1 MLLYKVT
8 LEIII
13 DYDCITFAHLTGYI
27 LWGQQFCGIA
37 KQGIAVL
44 KTKTK
49 YETFICS
56 FLGMNTYIRSPGE
69 GIPKSLTL
77 G

>member
-13 DYDCITFAHLTGYI
+13 DYDCIMFAHLTGYI
-27 LWGQQFCGIA
+27 LWGQHFCGIA

-44 KTKTK
+44 KAKNK
-49 YETFICS
+49 I
-56 FLGMNTYIRSPGE
+56 
-69 GIPKSLTL
+69 
-77 G
+77 